1 MSNTPLK
8 GALALRVFACF
19 AGGYFMSYAL
29 RSVNAVIAPDLVA
42 DFGLSHAQL
51 GSLSAA
57 YFFGFALLQL
67 PLGIWL
73 DRYGSRRTDST
84 LLLVAAAGCV
94 SFALAQNVAM
104 LWIGRALVGAGV
116 AGALMSA
123 LKGYRFWYPAERQQ
137 QMAAW
142 MLVVGTAGAL
152 TSTVPVQAAL
162 AWVGWR
168 GVFWLA
174 AGLMLVASTAIRA
187 FVPRDEERAVHPAQP
202 GSVWNGYREVF
213 TDRYFW
219 RFGLTAVVIQGSF
232 ISMQSLWAGPWFTQ
246 VLGMSKAQAA
256 QVLFVFNLVLLIGYV
271 GLGWLLP
278 RLAQTGWSTL
288 RIITISTTLVLL
300 LQLAIGLIDASWA
313 WVLWLPFAVA
323 STCYITVQPH
333 VSLTF
338 PAALTGRA
346 YTAFNLLIF
355 VGIFACQWLFG
366 VTIDAFRALGDGEV
380 AAFRHAMLVWV
391 LIQAIPFALLLVWR
405 VSPRPPEE
413 PVPAAPE
420 SARG

>member
-1 MSNTPLK
+1 M
-8 GALALRVFACF
+8 ALRVFACF

-29 RSVNAVIAPDLVA
+29 RSVNAVIAPELVA

-51 GSLSAA
+51 GSLSSA

-73 DRYGSRRTDST
+73 DRFGSRRTDSS
-84 LLLVAAAGCV
+84 LLVVAAAGCV
-94 SFALAQNVAM
+94 TFALAQNVAM
-104 LWIGRALVGAGV
+104 LWLGRALIGAGV

-137 QMAAW
+137 QLAAW

-162 AWVGWR
+162 SIAGWR

-174 AGLMLVASTAIRA
+174 AALMLVASTAIRV

-213 TDRYFW
+213 ADPYFW
-219 RFGLTAVVIQGSF
+219 RFGLTAIVIQGTF

-246 VLGMSKAQAA
+246 VLGMGKAQAA
-256 QVLFVFNLVLLIGYV
+256 QALFIFNLVLLFGYL

-278 RLAQTGWSTL
+278 RLAKTGWSTL
-288 RIITISTTLVLL
+288 RIISVSTTVVLL
-300 LQLAIGLIDASWA
+300 LQLSIALIDASWA
-313 WVLWLPFAVA
+313 WVLWLPFAIA
-323 STCYITVQPH
+323 STGYIIVQPH
-333 VSLTF
+333 VSMTF
-338 PAALTGRA
+338 PPALTGRA

-355 VGIFACQWLFG
+355 VGIFVCQWLFG
-366 VTIDAFRALGDGEV
+366 VAIDAFRALGDAEV
-380 AAFRHAMLVWV
+380 AAFRHALLVWV
-391 LIQAIPFALLLVWR
+391 LIQSLPFALLLMWR
-405 VSPRPPEE
+405 VEPRP
-413 PVPAAPE
+413 A
-420 SARG
+420 G

>member
-1 MSNTPLK
+1 M
-8 GALALRVFACF
+8 ALRVFACF
-19 AGGYFMSYAL
+19 ACGYFMSYAL
-29 RSVNAVIAPDLVA
+29 RSVNAVIAPELV
-42 DFGLSHAQL
+42 DEFGLSHAQL
-51 GSLSAA
+51 GSLSSA

-73 DRYGSRRTDST
+73 DRYGSRRTDAT
-84 LLLVAAAGCV
+84 LLLVAAAGCLC
-94 SFALAQNVAM
+94 FALAQNVAM
-104 LWIGRALVGAGV
+104 LWLGRALVGAGV

-123 LKGYRFWYPAERQQ
+123 LKGYRFWYAPERQQ
-137 QMAAW
+137 QLAAW
-142 MLVVGTAGAL
+142 MLVVGTFGAL

-162 AWVGWR
+162 SLAGWR

-174 AGLMLVASTAIRA
+174 AALMVVASVAIRVL
-187 FVPRDEERAVHPAQP
+187 VPRDEERAVHPPAP

-213 TDRYFW
+213 SDRYFW
-219 RFGLTAVVIQGSF
+219 RFGLAAIVVQGTF

-246 VLGMSKAQAA
+246 VLGMSKEQAA
-256 QVLFVFNLVLLIGYV
+256 QGLFVFNLVLLFAYL

-278 RLAQTGWSTL
+278 RLAKNGWTTL
-288 RIITISTTLVLL
+288 RIITISTTLVLAV
-300 LQLAIGLIDASWA
+300 QVAIALVDARWA

-323 STCYITVQPH
+323 STAYIIVQPH

-338 PAALTGRA
+338 PSALTGRA

-366 VTIDAFRALGDGEV
+366 VTIDAFKALGDSEV

-391 LIQAIPFALLLVWR
+391 VIQALPFALLLAWR
-405 VSPRPPEE
+405 VEPRPP
-413 PVPAAPE
+413 
-420 SARG
+420 G